1 MRGMY
6 DDKTCERGCWFLK
19 WLHACE
25 AMWGGAGWGGVTCDN
40 VEAVG
45 GVQDLLQAN
54 HVGVLRQHAHDP
66 HLLHDHDLLYDM
78 QGRFPHLV
86 LHSAGCHY
94 AAAAH
99 AANSGKCSWW
109 QSTTS
114 KAR

>member
-45 GVQDLLQAN
+45 GVQDLLQPD
-54 HVGVLRQHAHDP
+54 HVGVLRQHTHDC
-66 HLLHDHDLLYDM
+66 HLLHGIPYDM
-78 QGRFPHLV
+78 LGRFPHLV
-86 LHSAGCHY
+86 LHSAGWRY
-94 AAAAH
+94 TAH
-99 AANSGKCSWW
+99 A
-109 QSTTS
+109 
-114 KAR
+114 